1 VLIEGN
7 TARDVF
13 VGVSFKSYGQTGAT
27 VVSEALIQRNDFS
40 NIDSGVGVLSAGV
53 QVFSIDFTQPATNEF
68 DGVVV
73 NGNRLPSNKINQLAE
88 VNGLL
93 VGAINPF
100 APGFPNILT
109 FFPQDITDVDARANH
124 WGSTVAPTT
133 DITRQANVAGWL
145 AVGSFSNDP
154 SKAGQ
159 PGFWPLS
166 NDANLSG
173 LSISNGTIS
182 PEFAPGTTSYTVRIP
197 ASFASFTITPTK
209 SDNKASVVQYLGGTG
224 TRPFTGEL
232 GGRET
237 VVRVVVTAE
246 DGTTKTYSF
255 TVTRFNFTPQTVT
268 FTPVTS
274 VTAATPSYALVAS
287 ATSGLP
293 VVFAS
298 TTSEFCTVSGTTL
311 TPVKAGLCVITASQA
326 GNDTQYSPASINK
339 SIMITKAAQAIT
351 AFNPTA
357 MTVLSTPQTLSATK
371 GPGTAPVTFSTNST
385 GVCSIV
391 GTSLAVVGVGTC
403 AITASQAEDA
413 RYAATSI
420 AKSITITKLAQS
432 ISSFNLTPMTTLS
445 SPQTLSATKGPG
457 TAPVTFSTSSS
468 SVCSIVGTTLT
479 ALAAGPC
486 FVTAS
491 QAEDGRYA
499 AASNVTK
506 SIIIAKA
513 AQTINFTPVSSLIA
527 TTSSY
532 ALTATAGVGATV
544 AFSSTTTSVCT
555 VSGTTLTPVK
565 AGTCSITASQAGT
578 ASYLAATNVSK
589 SITIDLAPQA
599 ALTVTNSTRFAFKK
613 GVPVTLT
620 SAGGSGTGNA
630 VTFTVRGTGC
640 SITSGALTV
649 AATTKPGSLVNCSV
663 TATRAGNAIYLPATS
678 VAQTFFFQNR

>member
-1 VLIEGN
+1 
-7 TARDVF
+7 
-13 VGVSFKSYGQTGAT
+13 
-27 VVSEALIQRNDFS
+27 
-40 NIDSGVGVLSAGV
+40 
-53 QVFSIDFTQPATNEF
+53 
-68 DGVVV
+68 
-73 NGNRLPSNKINQLAE
+73 
-88 VNGLL
+88 
-93 VGAINPF
+93 
-100 APGFPNILT
+100 
-109 FFPQDITDVDARANH
+109 
-124 WGSTVAPTT
+124 VAPTT

-145 AVGSFSNDP
+145 ALGSFSNDP

-182 PEFAPGTTSYTVRIP
+182 PEFAPGTTSYVVRIP

-224 TRPFTGEL
+224 TTLFTGEL

-246 DGTTKTYSF
+246 DGTTKTYRF

-274 VTAATPSYALVAS
+274 VSAATPTYALVAS

-293 VVFAS
+293 VAFAS

-339 SIMITKAAQAIT
+339 SIMITRAAQTIT
-351 AFNPTA
+351 VFNPIA
-357 MTVLSTPQTLSATK
+357 MTVLSSTQTLSATK

-391 GTSLAVVGVGTC
+391 GTSLAVVGPGTC
-403 AITASQAEDA
+403 VITASQAEDA

-420 AKSITITKLAQS
+420 VKSISITKLAQS
-432 ISSFNLTPMTTLS
+432 ITNFNPTNMTILGT
-445 SPQTLSATKGPG
+445 PQTLSATKGSG

-468 SVCSIVGTTLT
+468 AVCSIVGTTLT

-486 FVTAS
+486 FITAS
-491 QAEDGRYA
+491 QAEDGSYA

-506 SIIIAKA
+506 SIMIAKA
-513 AQTINFTPVSSLIA
+513 AQTITFTPVSSLIA
-527 TTSSY
+527 TTPSY

-544 AFSSTTTSVCT
+544 SFSSTTPAVCT

-599 ALTVTNSTRFAFKK
+599 ALTVTNSTKFAFKK

-649 AATTKPGSLVNCSV
+649 EATTKPGSLVNCSV
-663 TATRAGNAIYLPATS
+663 TATRAGNAIYRPATS